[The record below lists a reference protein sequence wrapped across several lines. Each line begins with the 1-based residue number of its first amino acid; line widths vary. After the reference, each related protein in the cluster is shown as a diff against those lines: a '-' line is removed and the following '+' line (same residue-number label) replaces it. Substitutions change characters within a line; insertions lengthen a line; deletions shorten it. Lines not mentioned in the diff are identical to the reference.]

1 MACGTSIGTLF
12 YDGDLAITFCPL
24 TAPFDGMRNEVRPMS
39 ALNQLARTGTKI
51 YLDSIAPHLVQRYL
65 DEGAEG
71 ATSNPSIIAALVASG
86 NYDDVLADLLL
97 QSPDDRDVAWS
108 FADFLA
114 VEAEQE
120 FMTIWENSEYNEG
133 WVSFEV
139 DPMIESDEYGMTID
153 ERVEAYVAQ
162 SHRARD
168 AGSPNRMIKIPA
180 TRAGLLALTPLAAA
194 GIPLNVTLIFTPNQY
209 ELARA
214 AVAEGLERNP
224 NPRDFK
230 SVYSVFV
237 SRIEQYAKVHLPYMS
252 DEATSRLPIANAKQI
267 WLMNQDFWSKH
278 PQRLDQEIVFASTG
292 TKDPADR
299 KWKYVAAL
307 AGADIQTIPPDTL
320 AAIEEAS
327 PSFRR
332 KIDEP
337 ENDEIIDEIER
348 TLDLSHMHKTLLR
361 EGMDKFIEAQRNLEA
376 MIAKLRSDSN
386 PTKLLPRGN

>member
-1 MACGTSIGTLF
+1 
-12 YDGDLAITFCPL
+12 
-24 TAPFDGMRNEVRPMS
+24 MS

-86 NYDDVLADLLL
+86 NYDDLLADLLM

-108 FADFLA
+108 FTDFLA

-120 FMTIWENSEYNEG
+120 FITIWENSEHNEG

-139 DPMIESDEYGMTID
+139 DPMIESDEYDMTID

-162 SHRARD
+162 SHRARE

-180 TRAGLLALTPLAAA
+180 TQAGLLALTPLAAA

-214 AVAEGLERNP
+214 AVVEGLERNP
-224 NPRDFK
+224 NPLDFK

-278 PQRLDQEIVFASTG
+278 PQRLDQEIVFASTAA
-292 TKDPADR
+292 KNPADR

-320 AAIEEAS
+320 AEIEEAS

-332 KIDEP
+332 EIDEP

-376 MIAKLRSDSN
+376 MIAKLRSDRN
-386 PTKLLPRGN
+386 PTKLLPRKN

>member
-1 MACGTSIGTLF
+1 
-12 YDGDLAITFCPL
+12 
-24 TAPFDGMRNEVRPMS
+24 MS
-39 ALNQLARTGTKI
+39 ALNQLARSGTKI
-51 YLDSIAPHLVQRYL
+51 YLDSIAPHLVRHYL

-86 NYDDVLADLLL
+86 DYDALLADLLR

-114 VEAEQE
+114 IEAEQE

-139 DPMIESDEYGMTID
+139 DPMIESDEYEMTID
-153 ERVEAYVAQ
+153 ERVDAYVAQ
-162 SHRARD
+162 ANRARET
-168 AGSPNRMIKIPA
+168 GSPNRMIKIPA
-180 TRAGLLALTPLAAA
+180 TQAGLRALTPLAAA

-209 ELARA
+209 AMARA
-214 AVAEGLERNP
+214 AISEGLESNS

-237 SRIEQYAKVHLPYMS
+237 SRVEQYAKVHLPYMS

-267 WLMNQDFWSKH
+267 WLMNQDYWGTH

-292 TKDPADR
+292 TKNPADR

-307 AGADIQTIPPDTL
+307 AGSDIQTIPPDTL

-332 KIDEP
+332 GIDEP
-337 ENDEIIDEIER
+337 EDDEIIEEIKR
-348 TLDLSHMHKTLLR
+348 TLDIAHMHKTLLR
-361 EGMDKFIEAQRNLEA
+361 EGMEKFIEAQRNLEST
-376 MIAKLRSDSN
+376 IARLRSDTN
-386 PTKLLPRGN
+386 QTKLLPRKS

>member
-1 MACGTSIGTLF
+1 
-12 YDGDLAITFCPL
+12 
-24 TAPFDGMRNEVRPMS
+24 
-39 ALNQLARTGTKI
+39 
-51 YLDSIAPHLVQRYL
+51 
-65 DEGAEG
+65 
-71 ATSNPSIIAALVASG
+71 
-86 NYDDVLADLLL
+86 
-97 QSPDDRDVAWS
+97 
-108 FADFLA
+108 
-114 VEAEQE
+114 
-120 FMTIWENSEYNEG
+120 
-133 WVSFEV
+133 
-139 DPMIESDEYGMTID
+139 
-153 ERVEAYVAQ
+153 
-162 SHRARD
+162 
-168 AGSPNRMIKIPA
+168 
-180 TRAGLLALTPLAAA
+180 
-194 GIPLNVTLIFTPNQY
+194 
-209 ELARA
+209 
-214 AVAEGLERNP
+214 
-224 NPRDFK
+224 
-230 SVYSVFV
+230 
-237 SRIEQYAKVHLPYMS
+237 MS